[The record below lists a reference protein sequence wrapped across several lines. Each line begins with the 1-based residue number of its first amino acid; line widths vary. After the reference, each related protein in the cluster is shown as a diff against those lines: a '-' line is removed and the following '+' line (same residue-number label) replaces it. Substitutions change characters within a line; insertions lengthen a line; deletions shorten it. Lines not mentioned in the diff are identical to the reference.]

1 MIFNYSRFLS
11 FILQIFIEH
20 VLCAFAFVSKSFQKI
35 RNYLRSINKIYRN
48 VLFGFSAKV
57 TRSISDRAE
66 IQIHGCQMLQ
76 PMKLSI
82 RSSSSSDSE
91 KQRMALTWVEGM
103 VQGILLWQKVS
114 LLVLGSNTNKPLLF
128 CGITL

>member
-1 MIFNYSRFLS
+1 MFYS
-11 FILQIFIEH
+11 
-20 VLCAFAFVSKSFQKI
+20 VSL
-35 RNYLRSINKIYRN
+35 LR
-48 VLFGFSAKV
+48 LHAQL
-57 TRSISDRAE
+57 SDRAE

-103 VQGILLWQKVS
+103 VQGMLLWQKVS